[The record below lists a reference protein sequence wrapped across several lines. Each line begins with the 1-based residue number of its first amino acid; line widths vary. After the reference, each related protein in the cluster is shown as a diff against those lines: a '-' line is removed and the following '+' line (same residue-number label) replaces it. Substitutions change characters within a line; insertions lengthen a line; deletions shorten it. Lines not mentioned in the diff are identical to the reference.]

1 MVERGLDMSGIV
13 NTPLAIG
20 LWTVGG
26 LLLIYGAYLVVWPI
40 VRRRSKLSQESA
52 DSLVQQQ
59 GLIIQISKA
68 FRSGEKTVRGAEGER
83 ASHFK
88 VDIELT
94 LRVIKPSIHLSWVR
108 LCMAGKQFDPIQ
120 STPALK
126 DSIEHT
132 EESYEVKFEIPV
144 QTFLKARYPAGATEP
159 TSEPEAQIYVKAG
172 GADWYS
178 ETFAISVHPIRP
190 S

>member
-1 MVERGLDMSGIV
+1 
-13 NTPLAIG
+13 
-20 LWTVGG
+20 
-26 LLLIYGAYLVVWPI
+26 
-40 VRRRSKLSQESA
+40 
-52 DSLVQQQ
+52 
-59 GLIIQISKA
+59 
-68 FRSGEKTVRGAEGER
+68 
-83 ASHFK
+83 
-88 VDIELT
+88 
-94 LRVIKPSIHLSWVR
+94 
-108 LCMAGKQFDPIQ
+108 MAGKEFDPIQ
-120 STPALK
+120 STPALT